1 MKKGILIALF
11 FVTTAITLTSCDTLT
26 QYCAECNE
34 SYSGY
39 SPDDYCGIESQV
51 DKYISELKSQGSAAG
66 QSWTCTKYKE

>member
-11 FVTTAITLTSCDTLT
+11 VTAAITLTSCDRLG
-26 QYCAECNE
+26 QYCAECTE
-34 SYSGY
+34 RYSGH
-39 SPDDYCGIESQV
+39 SPSDFCGIESQV

>member
-11 FVTTAITLTSCDTLT
+11 VTAAITLTSCDKLK
-26 QYCAECNE
+26 QYCAECTE

-39 SPDDYCGIESQV
+39 SPSDFCGIESQV
-51 DKYISELKSQGSAAG
+51 DEYISELKSQGNAAG

>member
-11 FVTTAITLTSCDTLT
+11 VTAAITLTSCDTLT
-26 QYCAECNE
+26 QYCAECYE